1 MHACGYGLQ
10 LLECVRTGSV
20 TYARTNRDLLN
31 PGTADYEDP
40 SPLLT
45 PEPHD
50 EVDDE
55 ELPPP
60 PGPSPP
66 PPPPPAVVNSEPSVS
81 PVLT

>member
-1 MHACGYGLQ
+1 MCLQ

-20 TYARTNRDLLN
+20 TYACTNRDLLN
-31 PGTADYEDP
+31 PGSADYEDP

-45 PEPHD
+45 PEPQ
-50 EVDDE
+50 EEEDE

-66 PPPPPAVVNSEPSVS
+66 PPPPPPPEIVAVEPPVS
-81 PVLT
+81 FY